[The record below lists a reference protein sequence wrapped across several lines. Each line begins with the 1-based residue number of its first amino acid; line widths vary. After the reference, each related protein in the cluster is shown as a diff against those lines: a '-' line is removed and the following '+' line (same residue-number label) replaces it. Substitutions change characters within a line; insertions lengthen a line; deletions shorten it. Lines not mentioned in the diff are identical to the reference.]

1 MPNPYAQKSDVTVI
15 PAPIGGWNARDP
27 LSAMPQTDAVVL
39 ENFIPGTEGVSLRP
53 GYSSHATGLGS
64 SVASLMEYS
73 SPSANKLFGAA
84 GTSIYEVTSAGAV
97 GAAAVTSTVNAIW
110 SHAMFAT
117 SGGNYLVIANGG
129 TSVRH
134 YNGTTW
140 ATPTINNVD
149 LGGPHLRHRA
159 RRAAVVHREAV
170 AARLVPP
177 DQRGGGR
184 CHRVRPRADVQ
195 ARRQPAWRRRRGRAT
210 AGRAPTTCWFSSPR
224 AGRRSSIPAP
234 TRTTPPPGRG
244 SACSSCPS
252 RSAGAATFKLGAD
265 TGVITSQGVLA
276 LSSVLPIA
284 STDTA
289 MVAVTDKI
297 RRAFA
302 TAYRLGS
309 SLAGWQI
316 IEYPKRGWVIVN
328 VPTASSFE
336 QYLMNAASPARP
348 WCRLTGIAAASWS
361 LLGDAIYFGGSG
373 TVYKFDQGFLDV
385 DEPISADALPA
396 FSSLGNPAQKR
407 VVLAKPLVTAAEGT
421 VPPIEIKTDYDDSP
435 VSITQLLIPASGSPW
450 DKSPWDTSPWG
461 PSIEPIDDWQS
472 VQGIGQVIS
481 PRMAVTSQTP
491 FTWHQTTIGYETGGM
506 F

>member
-53 GYSSHATGLGS
+53 GYASHATGLGA

-73 SPSANKLFGAA
+73 SPSTGKLFGAA
-84 GTSIYEVTSAGAV
+84 GTSIYDVTSAGAV
-97 GAAAVTSTVNAIW
+97 GAAAVTSTVNAVW

-134 YNGTTW
+134 YNGTIW
-140 ATPTINNVD
+140 ATPTINNVTSADLNFVTVHAERLWFIEKQSLRAWYLPTNAVAGDAASFD
-149 LGGPHLRHRA
+149 LGPMCRLGGNLVAMASWTRDGGAGSDDVLVFLTSRG
-159 RRAAVVHREAV
+159 EAI
-170 AARLVPP
+170 LYSGIDP
-177 DQRGGGR
+177 DDADSWS
-184 CHRVRPRADVQ
+184 RVGVFKLPEPV
-195 ARRQPAWRRRRGRAT
+195 
-210 AGRAPTTCWFSSPR
+210 
-224 AGRRSSIPAP
+224 GRR
-234 TRTTPPPGRG
+234 
-244 SACSSCPS
+244 C
-252 RSAGAATFKLGAD
+252 TFKLGAD

-276 LSSVLPIA
+276 LSSILPIA

-302 TAYRLGS
+302 QAYRLGS
-309 SLAGWQI
+309 ALAGWQI

-328 VPTASSFE
+328 VPTASGFE

-348 WCRLTGIAAASWS
+348 WCRLTGLPAASWS
-361 LLGDAIYFGGSG
+361 LLADEIYFGGSG
-373 TVYKFDQGFLDV
+373 AVYKFDQGFLDV

-407 VVLAKPLVTAAEGT
+407 VVLAKPLVTAADGT
-421 VPPIEIKTDYDDSP
+421 VPPVEIKTDYDDSP

-450 DKSPWDTSPWG
+450 DESPWDDSPWG